1 MQNKS
6 GIIGDIINNLANLR
20 NIEEQNYSEIEGRFC
35 DLENKNRIIVKH
47 LKDMLKDLENN
58 YAE

>member
-6 GIIGDIINNLANLR
+6 AIIDDIMSNLVNLR
-20 NIEEQNYSEIEGRFC
+20 NIEAQNYSEIEARFYE
-35 DLENKNRIIVKH
+35 LEKKNRIIVKH
-47 LKDMLKDLENN
+47 LKNMIEDLENN

>member
-6 GIIGDIINNLANLR
+6 VIIDNIINNLTNLR
-20 NIEEQNYSEIEGRFC
+20 SIEAQNYSEIEARFYE
-35 DLENKNRIIVKH
+35 LEKKNRIIVKH
-47 LKDMLKDLENN
+47 LKNMLVDLENN

>member
-6 GIIGDIINNLANLR
+6 VIINDIINNLGNLR
-20 NIEEQNYSEIEGRFC
+20 NIEEQNYNEIEARFC
-35 DLENKNRIIVKH
+35 ELEKKNRIIVKH
-47 LKDMLKDLENN
+47 LKNMIVDLENN

>member
-6 GIIGDIINNLANLR
+6 AIIDDIVSNLVNLR
-20 NIEEQNYSEIEGRFC
+20 NIEVQNYSEIEARFYE
-35 DLENKNRIIVKH
+35 LEKKNRIIVKY
-47 LKDMLKDLENN
+47 LKNMIEDLENN

>member
-6 GIIGDIINNLANLR
+6 GIISDIMNNLANLR
-20 NIEEQNYSEIEGRFC
+20 NIEEQNYSEIEARFYE
-35 DLENKNRIIVKH
+35 LEKKNRIMVKH
-47 LKDMLKDLENN
+47 LKNMLVDLENN

>member
-6 GIIGDIINNLANLR
+6 VIISDIMNNLVNLR
-20 NIEEQNYSEIEGRFC
+20 NIEEQNYSEIEARFH
-35 DLENKNRIIVKH
+35 DLEKKNHIIVKH
-47 LKDMLKDLENN
+47 LKNMIKDLEGN

>member
-6 GIIGDIINNLANLR
+6 VVIDDIINNLGNLR
-20 NIEEQNYSEIEGRFC
+20 NIEAQNYSEIEARFYE
-35 DLENKNRIIVKH
+35 LEKKNRIIVKH
-47 LKDMLKDLENN
+47 LKNMIEDLENN

>member
-6 GIIGDIINNLANLR
+6 VSIDDIINNLTNLR
-20 NIEEQNYSEIEGRFC
+20 NIEAQNYSEIEARFYE
-35 DLENKNRIIVKH
+35 LEKQNRVIIKH
-47 LKDMLKDLENN
+47 LKNMLEDLENN

>member
-6 GIIGDIINNLANLR
+6 VIIDDIISNLTNLR
-20 NIEEQNYSEIEGRFC
+20 NIEVQNYSEIEARFYE
-35 DLENKNRIIVKH
+35 LEKKNRIIVKH
-47 LKDMLKDLENN
+47 LKNMIEDLENN

>member
-6 GIIGDIINNLANLR
+6 AIINDIMNNLVNLR
-20 NIEEQNYSEIEGRFC
+20 NIEEQNYNEIEARFC
-35 DLENKNRIIVKH
+35 NLEKKNRIMIKY
-47 LKDMLKDLENN
+47 LKNMLEDLENN

>member
-6 GIIGDIINNLANLR
+6 VIIDDIMSNLVSFR
-20 NIEEQNYSEIEGRFC
+20 DIEAQNYSEIEARFH
-35 DLENKNRIIVKH
+35 DLEKKNRIIIKH
-47 LKDMLKDLENN
+47 LKNMIKDLENN